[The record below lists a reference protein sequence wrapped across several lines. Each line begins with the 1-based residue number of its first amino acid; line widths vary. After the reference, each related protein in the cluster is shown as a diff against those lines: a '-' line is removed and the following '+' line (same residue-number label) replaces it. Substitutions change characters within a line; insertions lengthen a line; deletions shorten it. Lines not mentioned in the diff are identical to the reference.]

1 MDTPATKTP
10 RTLRKTLTRVGGVAA
25 AGALAVGGSLAV
37 LPQADALPGYDS
49 DKYYLPFYSGNS
61 YEVTQSPGDTYSHND
76 EYNMYAWDFAMAPGE
91 QVYTSKAGTVV
102 HAGWSNVSPLNGIEV
117 MVDHGGNTCSQYL
130 HLSGVTVEAGQ
141 QIDLGT
147 QVGEAGATGEGVT
160 GSHLHYSLVDCDTRV
175 GIESTF
181 AEGSPKT
188 GEMAT
193 AL

>member
-1 MDTPATKTP
+1 MVTPTTKTRRFP
-10 RTLRKTLTRVGGVAA
+10 RSLARAGGIAA
-25 AGALAVGGSLAV
+25 AGALAVAGSLAV
-37 LPQADALPGYDS
+37 LPQAQALPGYDS

-76 EYNMYAWDFAMAPGE
+76 VYNQYAWDFAMAPGE
-91 QVYTSKAGTVV
+91 QVYTSKAGEVV
-102 HAGWSNVSPLNGIEV
+102 HAGWSNVSELNGIEV
-117 MVDHGGNTCSQYL
+117 MVDHGGNVCSQYL

-141 QIDLGT
+141 QIELGT

-160 GSHLHYSLVDCDTRV
+160 GSHLHYSLVECDSRV

-181 AEGSPKT
+181 AEGSPQT
-188 GEMAT
+188 GEVVT